1 LGVGYSDLDLG
12 GGVNTQAIA
21 LELIYNSIKHR
32 TTLDLPTFAA
42 SLYGWDIVPLSHNG
56 EVIGGVL
63 VKGNEI
69 HVGYGIAPKAS
80 IRGHIKLTLANLIA
94 RHGSAVTKVASS
106 NIKGLRFCER
116 LGFVKLAE
124 QDGIVL
130 LECNGSKYVH

>member
-1 LGVGYSDLDLG
+1 M
-12 GGVNTQAIA
+12 NNQAIA
-21 LELIYNSIKHR
+21 LELIYNSVKHR
-32 TTLDLPTFAA
+32 LAIDFDAFAS
-42 SLYGWDIVPLSHNG
+42 SLNGWDIVPLSHDG
-56 EVIGGVL
+56 QIIGGVL

-69 HVGYGIAPKAS
+69 HVGYGVAPKAS

-94 RHGSAVTKVASS
+94 RYGSAVTKVASS
-106 NIKGLRFCER
+106 NSKGLRFCER

>member
-1 LGVGYSDLDLG
+1 M
-12 GGVNTQAIA
+12 NNQAIA
-21 LELIYNSIKHR
+21 LKLIYNSVKHR

-42 SLYGWDIVPLSHNG
+42 SLDGWEIVPLSHNG

-69 HVGYGIAPKAS
+69 HVGYGVAPKAS
-80 IRGHIKLTLANLIA
+80 IRGHIKHTLAKVIA
-94 RHGSAVTKVASS
+94 RYGSAITKVVSS
-106 NIKGLRFCER
+106 NVKGLRFCER

-130 LECNGSKYVH
+130 LECNGSKYVY

>member
-1 LGVGYSDLDLG
+1 MG
-12 GGVNTQAIA
+12 GILNNQAIA

-32 TTLDLPTFAA
+32 TTLDLDGFAA
-42 SLYGWDIVPLSHNG
+42 SLKDWDIVPLTHDG
-56 EVIGGVL
+56 KVIGGVL
-63 VKGNEI
+63 VKDNEI

-94 RHGSAVTKVASS
+94 RYGSAVTKVVSS
-106 NIKGLRFCER
+106 NVKGLRFCER

-130 LECNGSKYVH
+130 LECNGSKYVY